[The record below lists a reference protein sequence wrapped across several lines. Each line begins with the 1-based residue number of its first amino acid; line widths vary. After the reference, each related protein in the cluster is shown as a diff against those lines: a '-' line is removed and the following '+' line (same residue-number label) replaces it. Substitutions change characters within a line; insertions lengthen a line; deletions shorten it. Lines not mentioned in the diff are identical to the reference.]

1 MRDQHLGFRRGGGYD
16 AALDLDATE
25 WDDPDYQLAA
35 FVGRDRP
42 GAAGECDTEPG
53 EGGFRLR
60 ARRASAAAGG
70 QGRTAR
76 LQERVRDLRQP
87 VGEITRFDEC
97 LYTVGVRVRHGYDYA
112 RRRGGRVRRAA
123 FAFDLHGHEP
133 AELDL
138 LAFPAEEPP
147 EIECNEDAGDED
159 AEE

>member
-1 MRDQHLGFRRGGGYD
+1 M
-16 AALDLDATE
+16 
-25 WDDPDYQLAA
+25 
-35 FVGRDRP
+35 
-42 GAAGECDTEPG
+42 
-53 EGGFRLR
+53 
-60 ARRASAAAGG
+60 
-70 QGRTAR
+70 
-76 LQERVRDLRQP
+76 RDLRQP